1 MNLYGCN
8 KLLTFTK
15 TEDKIHGKNK
25 HLKTFFLKPS
35 NH

>member
-8 KLLTFTK
+8 KLITFTK

-25 HLKTFFLKPS
+25 HLINIFFEAI
-35 NH
+35 